1 MIEKYQGCKF
11 HCIETK
17 IVYNEWG
24 EKVEKGVFVPTKG
37 YKKWL
42 EEKEEEKRQHE
53 IRCLKESLSYQY
65 RTYGEVDKYD
75 FQRYCAMIG
84 IKGV

>member
-1 MIEKYQGCKF
+1 MISYQGTKF
-11 HCIETK
+11 HCIDTK

-24 EKVEKGVFVPTKG
+24 ERVEKGVFVPTKS
-37 YKKWL
+37 YRKWL

-53 IRCLKESLSYQY
+53 IRCLKESLDYQY
-65 RTYGEVDKYD
+65 KTYGEVDQYD